1 MEKIGIPL
9 GMHRSVENVSSLATH
24 PLGMRPIQ
32 QMIRTHSYGMRV
44 THVET
49 FSTERYSLTGI
60 NIKSI
65 PLRMQRSP
73 FFKGLIEKAKI
84 IILIEIKE
92 TKQWK
97 VLVIR
102 KKKTTLYF
110 LR

>member
-65 PLRMQRSP
+65 PLGMHRSVENVSSLATHP
-73 FFKGLIEKAKI
+73 LGMRPIVSYL
-84 IILIEIKE
+84 
-92 TKQWK
+92 WP
-97 VLVIR
+97 R
-102 KKKTTLYF
+102 HSY
-110 LR
+110 LRLCA